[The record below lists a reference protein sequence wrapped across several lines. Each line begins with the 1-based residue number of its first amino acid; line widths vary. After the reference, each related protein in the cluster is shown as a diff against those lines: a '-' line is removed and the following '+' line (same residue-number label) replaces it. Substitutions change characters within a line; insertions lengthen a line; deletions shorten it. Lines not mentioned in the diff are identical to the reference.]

1 MAYVGSGR
9 LDGFFQNKINI
20 WDVAAGAIIVE
31 EAGGKV
37 NDLNKFEINNVDI
50 RAASSNIY
58 PKMLEKLKNF

>member
-20 WDVAAGAIIVE
+20 WDVAAGSIIIE

-37 NDLNKFEINNVDI
+37 NDLNMFEINNVDI

-58 PKMLEKLKNF
+58 SKMIEKLENF